1 MYHYTVL
8 FRLREGVTLDRVR
21 GAVEALGALV
31 ETLPG
36 VEHFAVTHNELKDG
50 GGFSLALFA
59 GFENQKAWEIY
70 CRHPEVLRI
79 EDSVLGPVVAERVR
93 AAGQGQEI

>member
-1 MYHYTVL
+1 MYHYTAL

-21 GAVEALGALV
+21 GAAEALAALV

-36 VEHFAVTHNELKDG
+36 VEHFAVTHNRIQDP

-59 GFENQKAWEIY
+59 VFENEKAWEIFS
-70 CRHPEVLRI
+70 RHPETVRI
-79 EDSVLGPVVAERVR
+79 EEHELGPVVSERVR
-93 AAGQGQEI
+93 AAGPAP